1 MSNIYDLTARWG
13 PNYLSY
19 ILTSNLPSIP
29 AVLWRISCLLLRKGF
44 NRASPRILWRRL
56 SMRFLCPVKLSSMHW
71 RSILLVVMLGVTLT
85 STSSV
90 SMAGART
97 YGVLE
102 PVVLMAPFW
111 TFLASIVGWFCHG
124 IGILMERAQGTLQ
137 AQWIVDAGYASI
149 GTEQWYVLQD
159 SNPYMKSRRRSGII
173 VLYPGLAHR
182 ESPSLMSRRNGAS
195 GLSFVLL
202 VSFVCVTRQFRFPVI
217 HRFVLFCTFMLWW
230 LPYDSVCIKR
240 NVWIRSLKKVVSS
253 SFRIDTTLP
262 QSSTFWIVMYVHRVC
277 RWKMTTI
284 FVFFLYFE
292 CWISLF
298 VYWPSTCSI

>member
-1 MSNIYDLTARWG
+1 MSNIHDLTARWG
-13 PNYLSY
+13 PNYLSH

-56 SMRFLCPVKLSSMHW
+56 SMRFLCPVNLLSMHW

-102 PVVLMAPFW
+102 PVVLTAPFW
-111 TFLASIVGWFCHG
+111 TFLASIVDWFCHG
-124 IGILMERAQGTLQ
+124 IGILMERAQRTLQ
-137 AQWIVDAGYASI
+137 AQWIFDAGYASI

-159 SNPYMKSRRRSGII
+159 SNSYMKSRRRSGII

-202 VSFVCVTRQFRFPVI
+202 VSFVSPLLIISFCSALSCYGDFRMTV
-217 HRFVLFCTFMLWW
+217 FVSREMCE
-230 LPYDSVCIKR
+230 
-240 NVWIRSLKKVVSS
+240 
-253 SFRIDTTLP
+253 
-262 QSSTFWIVMYVHRVC
+262 YV
-277 RWKMTTI
+277 
-284 FVFFLYFE
+284 
-292 CWISLF
+292 
-298 VYWPSTCSI
+298 P